1 MVYPIYLYGNPVLR
15 KEAEEI
21 PADYENLPQLLDDMF
36 ETLHKC
42 GNGIGLAAPQVGL
55 SLKLFVIDLSVIED
69 DEHPEWAD
77 WKKVFINAEILET
90 KGNDV
95 TMEEG
100 CLSLPG
106 ISGRVT
112 RKDTVVIRYQDE
124 NLVEH
129 TEEIPGYPA
138 RVVQHE
144 YDHTLGHMFIDRMSP
159 LSRQLIKSK
168 LAKIEKGKMTC
179 GYKVKKA

>member
-1 MVYPIYLYGNPVLR
+1 
-15 KEAEEI
+15 
-21 PADYENLPQLLDDMF
+21 
-36 ETLHKC
+36 
-42 GNGIGLAAPQVGL
+42 
-55 SLKLFVIDLSVIED
+55 
-69 DEHPEWAD
+69 
-77 WKKVFINAEILET
+77 
-90 KGNDV
+90 
-95 TMEEG
+95 
-100 CLSLPG
+100 
-106 ISGRVT
+106 VT

-129 TEEIPGYPA
+129 TEEITGYPA